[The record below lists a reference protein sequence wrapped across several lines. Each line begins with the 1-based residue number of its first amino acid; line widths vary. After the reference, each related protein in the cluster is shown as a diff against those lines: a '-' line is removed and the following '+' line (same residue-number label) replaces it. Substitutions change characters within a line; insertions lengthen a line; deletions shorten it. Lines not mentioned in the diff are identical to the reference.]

1 MVKKLLV
8 LIAIATLFI
17 VVLVFFRSSQNQ
29 DDAII
34 DSYEDCVAA
43 GYPILE
49 IYPEQCNVP
58 DGPSFTRQI
67 N

>member
-1 MVKKLLV
+1 MIKKLLLLLA
-8 LIAIATLFI
+8 LITL
-17 VVLVFFRSSQNQ
+17 VTVTLVSFQNSQDKASIQ
-29 DDAII
+29 
-34 DSYEDCVAA
+34 SFEDCAAA
-43 GYPILE
+43 GYPVLE

>member
-1 MVKKLLV
+1 MIKKVLLLLA
-8 LIAIATLFI
+8 LITLAT
-17 VVLVFFRSSQNQ
+17 VALVSFQNSQNKA
-29 DDAII
+29 AIE
-34 DSYEDCVAA
+34 SFEDCVAA
-43 GYPILE
+43 GYPVLE

>member
-1 MVKKLLV
+1 MIRKLL
-8 LIAIATLFI
+8 LIFAFITL
-17 VVLVFFRSSQNQ
+17 VSVALVSFQNNQ
-29 DDAII
+29 NKVSIQ
-34 DSYEDCVAA
+34 SFEDCVAA
-43 GYPILE
+43 GYPVLE